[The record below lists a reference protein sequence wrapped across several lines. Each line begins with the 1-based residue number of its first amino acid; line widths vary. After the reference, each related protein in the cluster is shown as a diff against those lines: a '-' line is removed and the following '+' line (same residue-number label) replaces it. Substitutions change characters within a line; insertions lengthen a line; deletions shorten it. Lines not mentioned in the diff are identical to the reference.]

1 MEMART
7 GSMIDGGDRTGMAEE
22 QEPIAVIGPI
32 DIMTIMERIPHRY
45 PFLLI
50 DRIEEVVPYQSAVG
64 IKCVSINENYFQGH
78 FPQKPIMPG
87 VLIVE
92 AMAQTA
98 GVMVVTSL
106 GPESEG
112 KLVYF
117 MSVEEAKF
125 RRPVVPGD
133 RIRINI
139 SKRQNR
145 GMVWKF
151 SGEAY
156 VDDKLVAEATFSA
169 MIRDS

>member
-1 MEMART
+1 
-7 GSMIDGGDRTGMAEE
+7 MIGTMAED
-22 QEPIAVIGPI
+22 QTDGQAAAVKDI
-32 DIMTIMERIPHRY
+32 DILKIMERIPHRY
-45 PFLLI
+45 PFLLV
-50 DRIEEVVPYQSAVG
+50 DRVEEVVPYDYALAV
-64 IKCVSINENYFQGH
+64 KCVSINEPHFQGH

-92 AMAQTA
+92 CMAQAA

-133 RIRINI
+133 VMKVRVER
-139 SKRQNR
+139 KHHR

-151 SGEAY
+151 SGKAY
-156 VDDKLVAEATFSA
+156 VEDKLVAEAEFSA